1 MKEKLKNDHVTFVVD
16 ASLLLSFVSDAAV
29 IEKDKAM
36 TADKQL
42 DGAAAVLFKTD
53 SMSHKEYTP
62 IKDLAERKGVPV
74 GYISDVTSLSL
85 VGRSVYEELKRLNV

>member
-1 MKEKLKNDHVTFVVD
+1 MTKFAQKYP
-16 ASLLLSFVSDAAV
+16 DAAV

-85 VGRSVYEELKRLNV
+85 VGRSVYEELKRLNVLE